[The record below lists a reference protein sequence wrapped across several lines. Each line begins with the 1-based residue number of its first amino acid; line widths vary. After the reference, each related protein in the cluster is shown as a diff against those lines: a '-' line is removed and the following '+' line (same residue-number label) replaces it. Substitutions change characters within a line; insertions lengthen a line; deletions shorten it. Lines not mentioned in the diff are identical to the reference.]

1 MSGNTRLPAA
11 FALLTAFAALPP
23 RAHARAEP
31 GMAIENVELKALAG
45 GRSKLLSPGAKANVL
60 VFFGAGQGRSVDALK
75 RMAACERELA
85 GKPVSW
91 AAIVSSSEIA
101 AEVRATVH
109 ETGIRMPVLIDAGNI
124 LHERLGV
131 RLHPMVGIADGKFKL
146 IAMEP
151 YRQINFS
158 EIVKTRIQ
166 ILLGEA
172 DHGALEKLAEPEKP
186 PSGEDPMKKATRNVH
201 MARRLYEIGQYSDA
215 VRLAQKALLHA
226 EVAQAYTVMGQAYVK
241 LGKCAEASRAFDQ
254 AAKLDPKE
262 SAVISSAKAACN

>member
-1 MSGNTRLPAA
+1 MSRNTRLSAA
-11 FALLTAFAALPP
+11 FALLFAALPP
-23 RAHARAEP
+23 PAHARAEP

-45 GRSKLLSPGAKANVL
+45 GRARLLSPGAKANVL
-60 VFFGAGQGRSVDALK
+60 VFFRAGQGRSVDALK

-101 AEVRATVH
+101 AEVRAIVH

-124 LHERLGV
+124 LHDRLGV
-131 RLHPMVGIADGKFKL
+131 RVHPMVGIADGKFKL
-146 IAMEP
+146 MAMEP

-172 DHGALEKLAEPEKP
+172 DQGALEKLDEPEKP
-186 PSGEDPMKKATRNVH
+186 SDDDPMKKATRNAH

-215 VRLAQKALLHA
+215 VKFAQKALLHA
-226 EVAQAYTVMGQAYVK
+226 QVAQAYTVMGQAYVK
-241 LGKCAEASRAFDQ
+241 LGKCAEANRAFDE